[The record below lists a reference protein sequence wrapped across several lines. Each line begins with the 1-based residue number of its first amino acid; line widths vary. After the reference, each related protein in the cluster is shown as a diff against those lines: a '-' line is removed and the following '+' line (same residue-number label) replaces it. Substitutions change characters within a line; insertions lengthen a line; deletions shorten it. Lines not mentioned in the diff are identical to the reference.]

1 MEGQTQLRVKALDC
15 ETVAERQYHA
25 VDREADKAKVAA
37 ARGIKDRGARQEEV
51 RAVLREAWARC
62 AGLRAA
68 EGHLAAVTASAEP
81 RRVEE
86 PAPALDVARVR
97 VRTRVAAR

>member
-1 MEGQTQLRVKALDC
+1 M
-15 ETVAERQYHA
+15 
-25 VDREADKAKVAA
+25 
-37 ARGIKDRGARQEEV
+37 
-51 RAVLREAWARC
+51 LREPWTRC

-68 EGHLAAVTASAEP
+68 EGHLAVAAAPAEP